1 MSYAGARYSQ
11 YSTFFSPLFP
21 YEDYWDQQ
29 IHSHTTEEMLL
40 IVSEGT
46 CTIDSN
52 GNTYQIPTPAFI
64 WNRAGSYHL
73 ISNVKKGDRPSYVAS
88 FLPSILADIPPKL
101 LFTDFMKGHGM
112 FALSLNPEQL
122 HRLEDFFKVMQ
133 PSSLPQRQLLLPCI
147 FRQITQYLKAG
158 AEPICSSS
166 RYGYIFQVLS
176 ILEHLDSEKVTSKD
190 LAERF
195 HVSKNKLE
203 ADFKRA
209 TGQTVHSFRMQIQLQ
224 SARMMLASTKKSQAE
239 IAIACG
245 FTDESH
251 LIRSF
256 RDNYNITP
264 GTFRKQYKHDPR
276 WSK

>member
-1 MSYAGARYSQ
+1 
-11 YSTFFSPLFP
+11 
-21 YEDYWDQQ
+21 
-29 IHSHTTEEMLL
+29 
-40 IVSEGT
+40 
-46 CTIDSN
+46 
-52 GNTYQIPTPAFI
+52 
-64 WNRAGSYHL
+64 
-73 ISNVKKGDRPSYVAS
+73 
-88 FLPSILADIPPKL
+88 
-101 LFTDFMKGHGM
+101 M
-112 FALSLNPEQL
+112 FALSLNPKQL
-122 HRLEDFFKVMQ
+122 QRLEDFFKVMMG
-133 PSSLPQRQLLLPCI
+133 SSLPQRQLLLPCI
-147 FRQITQYLKAG
+147 FRQITQYLKVG

-176 ILEHLDSEKVTSKD
+176 FLERSICEKVTSKD
-190 LAERF
+190 LAEQF

-209 TGQTVHSFRMQIQLQ
+209 TGQTIHTFRMQIQLQ

-256 RDNYNITP
+256 RDNYGITP
-264 GTFRKQYKHDPR
+264 GTFRKQYKQNPR

>member
-1 MSYAGARYSQ
+1 MSYAGERYSQ
-11 YSTFFSPLFP
+11 YSTFFSPIFP
-21 YEDYWDQQ
+21 HEDFWDQQ
-29 IHSHTTEEMLL
+29 IHSHTTEELLL
-40 IVSEGT
+40 IVSEGI

-64 WNRAGSYHL
+64 WNRVGSYHL
-73 ISNVKKGDRPSYVAS
+73 ISNVEKGDRPSYVAS
-88 FLPSILADIPPKL
+88 FLPSVLSDIPPKL
-101 LFTDFMKGHGM
+101 LFTDFMQGHGM
-112 FALSLNPEQL
+112 FALPLNPTQL
-122 HRLEDFFKVMQ
+122 QRLEAFFKVMMG
-133 PSSLPQRQLLLPCI
+133 SSLPQRQLLLPCI
-147 FRQITQYLKAG
+147 FRQVTQYLKSG

-176 ILEHLDSEKVTSKD
+176 LLERSICEKITSKD

-209 TGQTVHSFRMQIQLQ
+209 TGQTIHAFRMQIQLQ
-224 SARMMLASTKKSQAE
+224 SARMLLASTKKSQAE

-256 RDNYNITP
+256 RDNYDITP